1 MIEKIKESAVSVTPI
16 AAIVLLLWLYFS
28 AITLIMGAELN
39 YLLVNRPSKKAG
51 RQQKVKK

>member
-1 MIEKIKESAVSVTPI
+1 
-16 AAIVLLLWLYFS
+16 
-28 AITLIMGAELN
+28 MGAELN